1 MMRTLTVGKTKK
13 TPNLRMNCII
23 GSHLLF
29 HKRNKHSMIITLTLL
44 LWNLGGTLNANQ

>member
-23 GSHLLF
+23 GVTYC
-29 HKRNKHSMIITLTLL
+29 SMIITLILL
-44 LWNLGGTLNANQ
+44 LWNLGGTLDANQ